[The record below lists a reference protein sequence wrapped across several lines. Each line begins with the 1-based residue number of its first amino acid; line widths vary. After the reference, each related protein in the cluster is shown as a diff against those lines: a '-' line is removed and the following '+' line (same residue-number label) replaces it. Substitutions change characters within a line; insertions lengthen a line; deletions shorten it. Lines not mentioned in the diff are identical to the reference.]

1 MSKLDAYILAVQAR
15 DNAMLMFGSISLMF
29 AVILALYHRP
39 RENRLQL
46 PDWTDLIM
54 MAGCLI
60 RVAVWLVNDNLW
72 YDEAFTAAVVN
83 APPDD
88 AWTAILADVHPPLWY
103 GVTALFTSVLGSSE
117 LVLRMPGMICSIA
130 SLVLFYFWV
139 APPGRWRREDTSI
152 AMIAMLLMAIAPVG
166 VRYAAEARC
175 YAALQLAAVAAL
187 MGATTGRP
195 MLFLA
200 GAVAAP
206 WLHHLGWLYTI
217 PAAIIIAYRE
227 RNAEVAWLAVILAFP
242 AAVLAAY
249 QMLGAGLGSGML
261 ESGYWISDRGLGAYL
276 YHAVFYNFFSSCTA
290 PKGWLEYAAGMMAL
304 GLWMIAWY
312 GAIRTGRWD
321 LALFAFGP
329 GLAVFVISFVKPMLL
344 GRTLIGATPALYL
357 LVAFGLERLQLR
369 RLSWL
374 GSVAAVAALLLV
386 GVVNQLQ
393 GESRGEI
400 TGLFEA
406 TKNCETVT
414 HSEPSSVVL
423 AGYYAPDQH
432 NVLWDGFEPGLQT
445 GAMTLET
452 EQALGIERGPI
463 DDCLLYADHPAVPR
477 ENLVLLEP
485 HRAGRDL
492 LYTLTDDE
500 FSFIALYRPT
510 LKVVEED

>member
-1 MSKLDAYILAVQAR
+1 MSKLDAYLLAVQAR
-15 DNAMLMFGSISLMF
+15 DNAMLMFGSIALMI
-29 AVILALYHRP
+29 AVLLVLYHRP
-39 RENRLQL
+39 REDRLQL

-54 MAGCLI
+54 IMGCLI
-60 RVAVWLVNDNLW
+60 RAAVWLVDDNLW
-72 YDEAFTAAVVN
+72 YDEAFTAAVVTVP
-83 APPDD
+83 AED
-88 AWTAILADVHPPLWY
+88 AWIAILTDVHPPLWY
-103 GVTALFTSVLGSSE
+103 GITRLFTSVLGSSE
-117 LVLRMPGMICSIA
+117 LVLRMPAVMCSIGA
-130 SLVLFYFWV
+130 LVLYYFWV
-139 APPGRWRREDTSI
+139 ADPRRGRRQDTAVS
-152 AMIAMLLMAIAPVG
+152 MIAMLLMAIAPVG

-206 WLHHLGWLYTI
+206 WLHHMGWLITI
-217 PAAIIIAYRE
+217 PAALIIAYRE
-227 RNAEVAWLAVILAFP
+227 RNAEASWTAVILAFP
-242 AAVLAAY
+242 AALIAGY
-249 QMLGAGLGSGML
+249 QVLGAGLGSGML

-290 PKGWLEYAAGMMAL
+290 PKGVLEWGAGLMAM
-304 GLWMIAWY
+304 GLWLVAWY
-312 GAIRTGRWD
+312 GALRSGRWD
-321 LALFAFGP
+321 LAMLAFGP
-329 GLAVFVISFVKPMLL
+329 GLVVLVVSVVKPMLL
-344 GRTLIGATPALYL
+344 GRTLIGATPALYY
-357 LVAFGLERLQLR
+357 LVAVGLDRLQLR
-369 RLSWL
+369 RWTWL
-374 GSVAAVAALLLV
+374 GSVAAVSALLLV

-406 TKNCETVT
+406 TKICETVT

-477 ENLVLLEP
+477 QNLTMLEP
-485 HRAGRDL
+485 HRARRDL

-510 LKVVEED
+510 LKVVEE